1 MMNTMNSASSS
12 AQTYLVGGAVR
23 DELLKRPVKDRDW
36 VVVGAT
42 PEQLVAQGYRPV
54 GRDFP
59 VFLHPHTHEEYAL
72 ARTERKQGHGYHG
85 FDVQFHPQVSLEE
98 DLLRRDLT
106 INAMA
111 KDAQGTII
119 DPYGGLNDLKQ
130 RYLRHVSPAF
140 AEDPLRVLRVAR
152 FAARYHHLGF
162 RIAPETLKLMQDISQ
177 SGELLHLAMERVWQE
192 TCKALAESD
201 PSVFFTSLKESHALV
216 VLFPELNALAGVPQ
230 VAEHHPEIDTWLHT
244 LLVLDYAATE
254 DACTQVSFACLVHDL
269 GKALT
274 PKDEW
279 PRHIA
284 HEERGIEPLDALCQ
298 RLKCPNEYR
307 DLARL
312 VCRYHLRV
320 HRAQDMRPGSLLSL
334 LEQCDAMRKPQR
346 FKQILQ
352 ACRCDA
358 RGRHGKTSAPYPQY
372 EYLSHALAQL
382 DQLNVKA
389 IINSGKKGAE
399 IGQAIRHERLSLLTQ
414 FIRHERA
421 QETM

>member
-1 MMNTMNSASSS
+1 
-12 AQTYLVGGAVR
+12 
-23 DELLKRPVKDRDW
+23 
-36 VVVGAT
+36 
-42 PEQLVAQGYRPV
+42 
-54 GRDFP
+54 
-59 VFLHPHTHEEYAL
+59 
-72 ARTERKQGHGYHG
+72 
-85 FDVQFHPQVSLEE
+85 
-98 DLLRRDLT
+98 
-106 INAMA
+106 MA
-111 KDAQGTII
+111 KDAQGKII

-192 TCKALAESD
+192 TVKALGESD
-201 PSVFFTSLKESHALV
+201 PSVFFTSLKASHALA

-254 DACTQVSFACLVHDL
+254 DACTQVRFACLVHDL

-274 PKDEW
+274 PQEEW

-320 HRAQDMRPGSLLSL
+320 HRAQEMRPGSLLSL

-346 FKQILQ
+346 FKHILQ

-382 DQLNVKA
+382 DQLNIKA
-389 IINSGKKGAE
+389 IIDSGKKGAE

-414 FIRHERA
+414 FIRQERT
-421 QETM
+421 QETI

>member
-1 MMNTMNSASSS
+1 MNKPLT

-23 DELLKRPVKDRDW
+23 DELLNRPIKDRDW

-42 PEQLVAQGYRPV
+42 PEQLLAQGFRAV

-59 VFLHPHTHEEYAL
+59 VFLHPQSHEEYAL

-111 KDAQGTII
+111 KDSSGKII

-162 RIAPETLKLMQDISQ
+162 RIAPETLELMKSISD

-192 TCKALAESD
+192 THKALCESH
-201 PSVFFTSLKESHALV
+201 PSVFFTSLKDCHALA
-216 VLFPELNALAGVPQ
+216 VLFPELDALAGVPQ

-244 LLVLDYAATE
+244 LLVLDYSATE
-254 DACTQVSFACLVHDL
+254 KAEAIVRFACLVHDL

-274 PKDEW
+274 PEDEW

-284 HEERGIEPLDALCQ
+284 HEERGVEPVEQLCQ
-298 RLKCPNEYR
+298 RLKCPGDYR
-307 DLARL
+307 DIARL
-312 VCRYHLRV
+312 VCRYHLRI
-320 HRAQDMRPGSLLSL
+320 HRALELRPGSLLKIF
-334 LEQCDAMRKPQR
+334 EQCDALRKPQR
-346 FKQILQ
+346 FIQILQ

-358 RGRHGKTSAPYPQY
+358 RGRKGRHDAAYPQY
-372 EYLSHALAQL
+372 EYLSQALKQL
-382 DQLNVKA
+382 EQVDIKTVLL
-389 IINSGKKGAE
+389 SGKKGAE
-399 IGQAIRHERLSLLTQ
+399 IGQAIRHQRLSLLTQ
-414 FIRHERA
+414 FVQQQR
-421 QETM
+421 